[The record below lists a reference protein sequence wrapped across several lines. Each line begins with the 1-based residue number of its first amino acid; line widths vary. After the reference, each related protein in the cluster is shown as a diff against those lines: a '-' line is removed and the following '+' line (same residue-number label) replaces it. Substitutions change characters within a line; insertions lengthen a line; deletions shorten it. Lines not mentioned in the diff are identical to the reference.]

1 MIDRRAASADLA
13 TGVVLFALAV
23 AMFYGSWTMGRLEIR
38 QIHPL
43 TAPGL
48 LPGLLG
54 IALGLCSLVLIGQ
67 SVRARSRATGVA
79 SDEPAG
85 SVRNLAIA
93 AALCLGYAL
102 VLVGRAPF
110 WLATALFV
118 FGFIFLFEWL
128 DRDTPRRRLG
138 ILAWA
143 LGIGL
148 ATGVIISYAFSEL
161 FLVRLP

>member
-1 MIDRRAASADLA
+1 MTDRRAASADLA
-13 TGVVLFALAV
+13 TGVVLFALSV
-23 AMFYGSWTMGRLEIR
+23 AMIYGSWTMGRLEIR

-54 IALGLCSLVLIGQ
+54 IALGLCSLALIGQ
-67 SVRARSRATGVA
+67 AVRARSRAIGAAGDVA
-79 SDEPAG
+79 AG
-85 SVRNLAIA
+85 SVRNLSIA
-93 AALCLGYAL
+93 AVLCLGYAL
-102 VLVGRAPF
+102 GLVGRAPF

-118 FGFIFLFEWL
+118 FAFIFLFEWL
-128 DRDTPRRRLG
+128 DRGSSRQRLG

-143 LGIGL
+143 MGIGL